1 MRNYAGIRN
10 EDDACSVTVN
20 GDPLAPRRDLFNH
33 SPTGFEWGYGGSGPA
48 QLALALM
55 CDLLV
60 NEPEALKVAKR
71 LLGHAEPIA
80 PMAGEEE
87 FVITSDEIAVRL
99 HQRLKDA
106 VVVGL
111 PRADWRITSAELLA
125 VVTGWLR

>member
-1 MRNYAGIRN
+1 
-10 EDDACSVTVN
+10 
-20 GDPLAPRRDLFNH
+20 
-33 SPTGFEWGYGGSGPA
+33 
-48 QLALALM
+48 M